1 MCYYTSYELS
11 MLAFVTVGPIMY
23 LWDLYGHWSKSL
35 TRRMLSA
42 MSEGNS
48 LATEALSHIR
58 TVKAFASEPMEKAL
72 YLETSTEA
80 LRLGILD
87 SLGCAYILLLVVVVM
102 QT

>member
-1 MCYYTSYELS
+1 
-11 MLAFVTVGPIMY
+11 
-23 LWDLYGHWSKSL
+23 
-35 TRRMLSA
+35 